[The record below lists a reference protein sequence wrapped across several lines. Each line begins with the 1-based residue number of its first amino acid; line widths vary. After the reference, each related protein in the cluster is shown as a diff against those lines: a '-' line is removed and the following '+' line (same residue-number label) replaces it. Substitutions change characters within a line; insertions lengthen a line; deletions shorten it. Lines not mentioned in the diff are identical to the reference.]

1 MEKFKAKNIDPE
13 GYTLYSYAA
22 VQILAKAIEAT
33 GSTDGKALA
42 DYLHQGK
49 PTQTVIGDIA
59 YDKKGDITRPDY
71 VMYVWKKNAA
81 GNIDYSGNEVT
92 Q

>member
-1 MEKFKAKNIDPE
+1 MDAFKAANFDPE

-22 VQILAKAIEAT
+22 VQILKQAMEAAK
-33 GSTDGKALA
+33 SSDGQKVAA
-42 DYLHQGK
+42 VLHQGK
-49 PTQTVIGDIA
+49 PFDTVIGDIA

-71 VMYVWKKNAA
+71 IMYEWAKGADGK
-81 GNIDYSGNEVT
+81 IDYTGHELT